1 MPQVISGIG
10 VILLKSADICLVFNL
25 GVNIMQWVIVVPEMN
40 CYTIGPF
47 DSFDEAEKYK
57 FGDRL
62 EEYMFI
68 VLLQTPAKSTRH
80 VE

>member
-1 MPQVISGIG
+1 
-10 VILLKSADICLVFNL
+10 
-25 GVNIMQWVIVVPEMN
+25 MQWVIVVPEMN